1 MNDET
6 DNDFDLI
13 SKSQR
18 KRDADAMQAL
28 GQKLTELKPAQLAG
42 LSVTDT
48 LVSAIEEYNRLPKSF
63 AAKNRQ
69 LQFIGRL
76 MRESD
81 YVAIAE
87 EVAKLE
93 SPNYVSAKTK
103 RKKLADKNALALL
116 SQGDPV
122 INELLA
128 KHPSLDRQQL
138 RQLHREYQK
147 ANEVKQAALA
157 LRCSELLLSAI
168 DYSAD

>member
-1 MNDET
+1 MSDET
-6 DNDFDLI
+6 ENDFDLI

-28 GQKLTELKPAQLAG
+28 GQKLTELKPVQLAG
-42 LSVTDT
+42 LSLTDT

-63 AAKNRQ
+63 AARNRQ

-81 YVAIAE
+81 FAAIADA
-87 EVAKLE
+87 VARLE
-93 SPNYVSAKTK
+93 SPNYVSTKTK
-103 RKKLADKNALALL
+103 RKKLADKNALSLL
-116 SQGDPV
+116 SQGDSV
-122 INELLA
+122 ISELLA

-147 ANEVKQAALA
+147 GNEVKQAAIV
-157 LRCSELLLSAI
+157 LRCSQLLRSAI
-168 DYSAD
+168 DYSES